1 MIAIPLSA
9 RQLLLP
15 TLLVAVLT
23 ACSQE
28 AKKEK
33 GPPKVGFA
41 VMKEVTVPIE
51 VELPGRIVPFEQ
63 GQVRP
68 QITGV
73 IQKQLFTEGAL
84 VHKGQP
90 LYQIDASLYR
100 AAAAQAAANLA
111 AAQATAEGAKAK
123 ADRYKPLAA
132 DQAVS
137 QQDYTDA
144 TALARQTAAAVAQQR
159 AALETARVNL
169 RFTTVPSPITGRIG
183 RSIYPTGALVTA
195 NQTDPLTVVSAI
207 DPVYVDIQQSGAD
220 LIELRRKLASGGAEA
235 SEPKVMLE
243 MADGS
248 IYPLPGTLQ
257 VSEPTVDTATGT
269 VAIRAKFANP
279 QGLLMPG
286 LFVRAKLSQASQ
298 AKVVLVPQVA
308 LSRDPRGNATVF
320 VVGKGNKAELRKVV
334 ADRTTG
340 DQWVVSQGLKAGEKV
355 ITQGL
360 GKLKPNAPVIPVP
373 DTTPE
378 GMKKPK
384 KPAGQ

>member
-1 MIAIPLSA
+1 MIATCLSA
-9 RQLLLP
+9 RSALLCASVLLP
-15 TLLVAVLT
+15 LA
-23 ACSQE
+23 ACSPE
-28 AKKEK
+28 AKKDR

-73 IQKQLFTEGAL
+73 IQRQLFNDGAL

-100 AAAAQAAANLA
+100 AASAQATANLA
-111 AAQATAEGAKAK
+111 AAQATAEAARAKAE
-123 ADRYKPLAA
+123 RYKPLAA

-144 TALARQTAAAVAQQR
+144 NALARQTAAAVAQQR
-159 AALETARVNL
+159 AALETARINL

-195 NQTDPLTVVSAI
+195 NQADPLAVVSAL

-220 LIELRRKLASGGAEA
+220 MIALRSKLASGGAVA
-235 SEPKVMLE
+235 NTAKVSLA

-248 IYPLPGTLQ
+248 LYPLPGTLE

-269 VAIRAKFANP
+269 VAIRAKFPNP

-286 LFVRAKLSQASQ
+286 LFVRAKVSQASQ

-334 ADRTTG
+334 ADRTMG
-340 DQWVVSQGLKAGEKV
+340 DQWVVSQGLKAGDKV

-360 GKLKPNAPVIPVP
+360 GKLKPDAPVIPVP
-373 DTTPE
+373 DSTPE
-378 GMKKPK
+378 GMGKRA
-384 KPAGQ
+384 KPAAQ